1 MSLNDPHWGRGGSDD
16 NEEKK
21 SAPDKENRSDTDR
34 KDERGQNGFE
44 NKEAGKRKN
53 EGDDLDR
60 LWDEFNRA
68 LGGKRTNLVVKTP
81 LNKSVTKTITL
92 VPLAD
97 KILKNN

>member
-44 NKEAGKRKN
+44 NKEAGKRKMKGMIWIVSGMN
-53 EGDDLDR
+53 LTV
-60 LWDEFNRA
+60 LWAEC
-68 LGGKRTNLVVKTP
+68 
-81 LNKSVTKTITL
+81 
-92 VPLAD
+92 
-97 KILKNN
+97 

>member
-21 SAPDKENRSDTDR
+21 SEPDKENRSDTDR

-53 EGDDLDR
+53 EERAVQDR
-60 LWDEFNRA
+60 A
-68 LGGKRTNLVVKTP
+68 YHKRIARYSIGFVRWIRLAVLFPQAAGNNLP
-81 LNKSVTKTITL
+81 CFLCNL
-92 VPLAD
+92 L
-97 KILKNN
+97 